1 MLKTKPKTCVSFN
14 KFIAVGNKTK
24 QRAAGTYDEELSF
37 VMSFKDDA
45 N

>member
-1 MLKTKPKTCVSFN
+1 MLKTKPKTCVVFN

-24 QRAAGTYDEELSF
+24 QRAAGTYDELSF
-37 VMSFKDDA
+37 VLSFKDDA